1 MTPML
6 DQSKKLQKYF
16 SSSISKKIIIPYAV
30 LTLVLAAL
38 GIFVVV
44 QLVAGSFEERLK
56 NQLKDAAQIVAD
68 EVVVRERTRLE
79 IERVVANTVGVPN
92 AVVNRDTDALNELVS
107 PVIANAQIIDSIIM
121 VDTQGTELI
130 RLQRQGEGGGAI
142 VETDVD
148 SGADLYNWPAVQEVL
163 SRDGYKTIQLARD
176 PDSNKIIIY
185 TVGPIRNT
193 DGVVGAALVGTY
205 LRKELLTL
213 KDLALAQLVLFDDSG
228 KVLITTFPFS
238 SETEEQQTFTF
249 FTPDKY
255 KEILERSDI
264 TLLEEITV
272 PEEFA
277 DGIQSSE
284 VTIKDQGYRLA
295 FAPFLLRGEPFG
307 VYAVALPTSFITK
320 TTDQSRNMLIALFSV
335 GVVTVFAVGYVVSR
349 RISKPIFQLVQ
360 TSLAISSGNL
370 DQRTGI
376 EREDEIGILA
386 NTFDDMTETLQHLLQ
401 IQEEEASKLNAILKS
416 IADGVI
422 VQDVEGNIL
431 IKNPT
436 AGTMLQEMEDDYWR
450 HAAKDNNSVTSESVS
465 SDEIAQTSV
474 LQHYIGGLAFRETH
488 RFEVGTQVFSALSA
502 PVITSDNAPLGS
514 VVVLRDITREV
525 EAERLKDDFITSM
538 SHELRTPLTAI
549 KGYNQL
555 LKMTAGGQLD
565 ERQTGFIDTVDS
577 NVEDLLEIIQQML
590 DLTQIDAGT
599 LGIDQ
604 EPVDLTA
611 LIKEEVA
618 NWLEEMEER
627 EMNFNTNLPGGSVW
641 VEGDQG
647 RLGRVMHNLIK
658 NAHDYTLP
666 GGNIEINVT
675 QENGRVQVDIKDT
688 GVGISKDDQ
697 RYLFTRFFR
706 AIHNE
711 HTFEVSGA
719 GLGLYTSKAIIEAH
733 NGKIW
738 MESELDKGSTF
749 SFALST
755 VNPNAVDIKN

>member
-1 MTPML
+1 MTSML

-68 EVVVRERTRLE
+68 EVVARERTRLE

-92 AVVNRDTDALNELVS
+92 AVVNRDTDMLNELVS
-107 PVIANAQIIDSIIM
+107 PVIANTQIIDSIIM

-130 RLQRQGEGGGAI
+130 RLQRQGEGSGAI
-142 VETDVD
+142 VETDID
-148 SGADLYNWPAVQEVL
+148 SGADLYSWPAVQEVL
-163 SRDGYKTIQLARD
+163 SRDGYKTIQLALD

-185 TVGPIRNT
+185 TVGPIRTT

-205 LRKELLTL
+205 LRKELLML

-272 PEEFA
+272 AEEFA

-360 TSLAISSGNL
+360 TSMAISSGNL
-370 DQRTGI
+370 DQRTGL

-401 IQEEEASKLNAILKS
+401 VQEEEASKLNAILKS

-436 AGTMLQEMEDDYWR
+436 AGIMLQEMEDDYRR
-450 HAAKDNNSVTSESVS
+450 HAAKDNNSVTSVS
-465 SDEIAQTSV
+465 SDDIAQTSI
-474 LQHYIGGLAFRETH
+474 LHYFIGGLSFRETH
-488 RFEVGTQVFSALSA
+488 RFEVGSQVFSALSA

-555 LKMTAGGQLD
+555 LKMTAGGKLD

-611 LIKEEVA
+611 LIEEEVA
-618 NWLEEMEER
+618 SWLREMEAR
-627 EMNFNTNLPGGSVW
+627 EMTFNTNLPGGSVW

-647 RLGRVMHNLIK
+647 RLGRVLHNLIK

-666 GGNIEINVT
+666 GGNIEINLT

-697 RYLFTRFFR
+697 RFLFTRFFR

-738 MESELDKGSTF
+738 MESELDEGSTF
-749 SFALST
+749 SFELST
-755 VNPNAVDIKN
+755 VYPDADDNEN